1 MAIKF
6 DFNKLRTAVGG
17 WLAGTDTA
25 GTSLT
30 AGEEAIY
37 VPKMRSAKMIK
48 SLAANASLTAE
59 DSGKLLNLN
68 VASGCTITLPA
79 ATGTGI
85 EYHFVVLTTV
95 TSNNYVIQV
104 ASADDTID
112 GLVLNCDDDSSDAV
126 AIWKTA
132 AASDTITLDGST
144 KGGIIGDTFKL
155 TDIGTGQWLIHAAAT
170 SGTGTVATP
179 FSAAVS

>member
-6 DFNKLRTAVGG
+6 DFNKMRTAIAG
-17 WLAGTDTA
+17 WLAGTDVA

-30 AGEEAIY
+30 AGEEAVY
-37 VPKMRSAKMIK
+37 VPKMRSAKIIK
-48 SLAANASLTAE
+48 NLTADASVTAE
-59 DSGKLLNLN
+59 DSGKLLNFN
-68 VASGCTITLPA
+68 VVTGCTITLPA

-85 EYHFVVLTTV
+85 EYHFVVLATV
-95 TSNNYVIQV
+95 TSNNYIVQV
-104 ASADDTID
+104 TGDDTID

-132 AASDTITLDGST
+132 ATSDTITLNGGT
-144 KGGIIGDTFKL
+144 TGGIIGDTFKL
-155 TDIGTGQWLIHAAAT
+155 TDIGSNQWLIHAAAT

>member
-6 DFNKLRTAVGG
+6 DFNKMRTAVAG
-17 WLAGTDTA
+17 WLAGTDVA
-25 GTSLT
+25 GGSLT
-30 AGEEAIY
+30 SGEEAVY
-37 VPKMRSAKMIK
+37 VRKMRSAKIIK
-48 SLAANASLTAE
+48 SLTADASITAE

-68 VASGCTITLPA
+68 IASGCTITLPA

-85 EYHFVVLTTV
+85 EYHFVVLATV
-95 TSNNYVIQV
+95 TSNNYIVQV
-104 ASADDTID
+104 TGDDTID

-132 AASDTITLDGST
+132 AASDTITLNGGT
-144 KGGIIGDTFKL
+144 TGGIIGDTFKL
-155 TDIGTGQWLIHAAAT
+155 TDIGSNQWLIHAAAT

>member
-6 DFNKLRTAVGG
+6 DFNKMRTAVAG
-17 WLAGTDTA
+17 WLAGTDVA

-30 AGEEAIY
+30 AGEEAVY
-37 VPKMRSAKMIK
+37 VPKMRSAKIIK
-48 SLAANASLTAE
+48 SLTANASLTAE

-95 TSNNYVIQV
+95 TSNDYIVQV
-104 ASADDTID
+104 TGDDTID

-155 TDIGTGQWLIHAAAT
+155 TDIGSNQWLIHAAAT

>member
-1 MAIKF
+1 MALKF
-6 DFNKLRTAVGG
+6 DFNKLRTAVAGF
-17 WLAGTDTA
+17 LTGTDTA
-25 GTSLT
+25 GGALA
-30 AGEEAIY
+30 AGEEAVY
-37 VPKMRSAKMIK
+37 VPKMRSAKIVE
-48 SLAANASLTAE
+48 SLAANGSLTTE

-79 ATGTGI
+79 ATGSGI
-85 EYHFVVLTTV
+85 EFHFVVLTTV

-104 ASADDTID
+104 ANSTDTID
-112 GLVLNCDDDSSDAV
+112 GLILNCDDDTSDAV

-132 AASDTITLDGST
+132 ADSDTITLDGST

-155 TDIGTGQWLIHAAAT
+155 TDIGSGQWLIHAAAT

>member
-1 MAIKF
+1 MALKF
-6 DFNKLRTAVGG
+6 DFNKMRSAVSSF
-17 WLAGTDTA
+17 LAGTDVTGGA
-25 GTSLT
+25 LT
-30 AGEEAIY
+30 DGEEAVF
-37 VPKMRSAKMIK
+37 VPKMRSAKIIK
-48 SLAANASLTAE
+48 NLTANASLTAE
-59 DSGKLLNLN
+59 DSGKLLNFN

-95 TSNNYVIQV
+95 TSNDYIVQV
-104 ASADDTID
+104 TGDDTID
-112 GLVLNCDDDSSDAV
+112 GMILNCDDDTSDAV

-132 AASDTITLDGST
+132 AASDTITLNGST
-144 KGGIIGDTFKL
+144 KGGIIGDSFKL
-155 TDIGTGQWLIHAAAT
+155 TDIAADQWLLHAATT